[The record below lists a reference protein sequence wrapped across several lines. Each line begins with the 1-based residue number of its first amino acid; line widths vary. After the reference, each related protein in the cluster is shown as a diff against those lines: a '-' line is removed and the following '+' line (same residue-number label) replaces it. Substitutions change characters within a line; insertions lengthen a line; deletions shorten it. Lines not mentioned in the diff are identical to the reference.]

1 MKKFPEGFLWGAA
14 LSGPQT
20 EGYSLKEGKSA
31 STWDYWFKENPERN
45 TCIASYYRCVRGLP
59 TDESYRA

>member
-1 MKKFPEGFLWGAA
+1 MKKFPEGFLWGSA

-31 STWDYWFKENPERN
+31 STWDYWFKENPE
-45 TCIASYYRCVRGLP
+45 
-59 TDESYRA
+59 